1 VLAVELRF
9 LVRAMMA
16 ARVAQVRRTMVLAA
30 AAALVL
36 LVATELQRQVV
47 LAVLAHRR
55 FQALGR
61 RSHQQV

>member
-1 VLAVELRF
+1 
-9 LVRAMMA
+9 MMA
-16 ARVAQVRRTMVLAA
+16 ARVAQVRRTMVLAVA
-30 AAALVL
+30 AVLVL